1 MQVRGGNNQVGN
13 VVNNTTTRTFLNG
26 QEVAHMSDDYNPMKD
41 FTISPHERFQ
51 RMVTKIVN
59 DVTTEENGRYANLG
73 DPHNLGRFV
82 DRLNRETGT
91 YCVVQGNNNGMPVAP
106 IMPLSSLEDYSYDMY
121 IRNLLSECREE
132 QRQRERERKEEE
144 ERSLRKLKAKNE
156 YIDVERKKATD
167 AKTLDE
173 ERDILCNLM
182 YNLVCNQL
190 SEFKIPSDSDMS
202 SNERYKYLEKKVL
215 YMKRKFFF
223 VRNLQDVVNKIIYY
237 ELEYELKMLPVG
249 TRIYDIT
256 MAKYKDLKNEF
267 EHIMDNDEKLDKLLR
282 DKIYN
287 KLFTNVMKTLVDSVD
302 DNSPDEHNNMLM
314 MVGKLRNDMEFYI
327 YDKRKRLDD
336 ILRMLMNYDDD
347 MYKKIQNIFF
357 SSLQLSEKTT
367 IDILDHETKQHD
379 KIEKQKKDIFYE
391 LPIIIDNTHT
401 THTTHTTSD
410 TESDANSDANS
421 DIQTDNCS
429 ESSN

>member
-1 MQVRGGNNQVGN
+1 
-13 VVNNTTTRTFLNG
+13 
-26 QEVAHMSDDYNPMKD
+26 
-41 FTISPHERFQ
+41 
-51 RMVTKIVN
+51 
-59 DVTTEENGRYANLG
+59 
-73 DPHNLGRFV
+73 
-82 DRLNRETGT
+82 
-91 YCVVQGNNNGMPVAP
+91 
-106 IMPLSSLEDYSYDMY
+106 
-121 IRNLLSECREE
+121 
-132 QRQRERERKEEE
+132 
-144 ERSLRKLKAKNE
+144 
-156 YIDVERKKATD
+156 
-167 AKTLDE
+167 
-173 ERDILCNLM
+173 
-182 YNLVCNQL
+182 
-190 SEFKIPSDSDMS
+190 
-202 SNERYKYLEKKVL
+202 
-215 YMKRKFFF
+215 MKRKFFF